1 MRVSCGSRQFQCQR
15 RQLTIGETTTGDVA
29 MNRVVHCYA
38 LVALLPFTCVAR
50 QPAFAQQ
57 PESADFVLQGGK
69 VFTLDAKDTVAQAV
83 VTRRGEIVFVGSDAE
98 ARQYI
103 GPTTKVYQ
111 AEGRTVIPGL
121 NETHV

>member
-50 QPAFAQQ
+50 EPAFAQQ
-57 PESADFVLQGGK
+57 PEPADFVLQGGK
-69 VFTLDAKDTVAQAV
+69 VFTLDAMDTVAQAV
-83 VTRRGEIVFVGSDAE
+83 VVRGGKIVFVGGDE
-98 ARQYI
+98 QARAFV
-103 GPTTKVYQ
+103 GPKTEVYQ
-111 AEGRTVIPGL
+111 AAGRTVIPGL
-121 NETHV
+121 NETH